1 MKQFI
6 LKKISNNS
14 GLTLIETLMATA
26 IGVLVLAAGY
36 KIFTAQQD
44 TLISMNQKNVIRA
57 DGRLAVETLAREL
70 RQVGFALPP
79 SIKII
84 SLDQKSL
91 EYRAGGDLQTSIPYE
106 PSLTIAANNG
116 DTSLNVVNAAGFS
129 DLLNI
134 CIYDPAKGVF
144 ELTSIDGTPDVASE
158 PNILPLVEPLRNDYR
173 FGVNSKFIRVSQY
186 NNITIEQDGTNINK
200 VTNGDSSIL
209 LRNVDPENGLNFE
222 YFDESGNPTSDV
234 LNVSK
239 VAVTIRLVDPDN
251 TSASIEFKTDVAL
264 RNTRYT
270 EGSHGEGSHGEGSHG
285 EGSRG

>member
-84 SLDQKSL
+84 SLDL
-91 EYRAGGDLQTSIPYE
+91 DL
-106 PSLTIAANNG
+106 
-116 DTSLNVVNAAGFS
+116 
-129 DLLNI
+129 
-134 CIYDPAKGVF
+134 
-144 ELTSIDGTPDVASE
+144 
-158 PNILPLVEPLRNDYR
+158 
-173 FGVNSKFIRVSQY
+173 SK
-186 NNITIEQDGTNINK
+186 
-200 VTNGDSSIL
+200 
-209 LRNVDPENGLNFE
+209 
-222 YFDESGNPTSDV
+222 
-234 LNVSK
+234 
-239 VAVTIRLVDPDN
+239 
-251 TSASIEFKTDVAL
+251 
-264 RNTRYT
+264 
-270 EGSHGEGSHGEGSHG
+270 
-285 EGSRG
+285 